1 MQDFIIFG
9 IAAILIFL
17 APLVSKITR
26 LSLVVIEI
34 LLGALVLNSA
44 HIGESEAL
52 KEVAHIGF
60 LFLMFLAGIEVNAKS
75 FFRLGRG
82 FLKKMAV
89 YFLVLYLS
97 AFLIVLAFDL
107 PIIYAIAFPVMSLG
121 MIMILIQDYSKK
133 QIWVDLALKIGV
145 VGEIISISMLVLLN
159 GYYSF
164 GVGYELGFAMGILV
178 VFSAF
183 MMIVFKVS
191 DIIFWWFPHLRNLL
205 IPEVCE
211 MKEDIRYSM
220 MLFFF
225 MIMIVSL
232 LDIEVA
238 LGAFISGVIISNFFK
253 AHKALHGKLN
263 DIGFG
268 FLIPLFFI
276 YIGSTLDFGAI
287 FADKSIILH
296 SLDICVAMIAVRF
309 IAAFVAFGYDLRGGR
324 NITLFVLGSAMP
336 LTFLVATATLGLNI
350 GAIEK
355 NDYYSFVLAAMIEAV
370 LFMTIIK
377 LLNAK
382 KGRES
387 SFESVLDSHSISSSD
402 LSPKQSI
409 DSHLD
414 SHKSEIKSHE
424 STPKSNP
431 KSTSKSFESLQKEKL

>member
-44 HIGESEAL
+44 HIGESYAL

-253 AHKALHGKLN
+253 AHKALHSKLN

-370 LFMTIIK
+370 FFMTIIK

-387 SFESVLDSHSISSSD
+387 SFESVFDSHSISSSD

-414 SHKSEIKSHE
+414 LHKSEIKSHE
-424 STPKSNP
+424 FAPKSNP
-431 KSTSKSFESLQKEKL
+431 KSTSKSFESPQKEKL

>member
-1 MQDFIIFG
+1 
-9 IAAILIFL
+9 
-17 APLVSKITR
+17 
-26 LSLVVIEI
+26 
-34 LLGALVLNSA
+34 
-44 HIGESEAL
+44 
-52 KEVAHIGF
+52 
-60 LFLMFLAGIEVNAKS
+60 
-75 FFRLGRG
+75 
-82 FLKKMAV
+82 
-89 YFLVLYLS
+89 
-97 AFLIVLAFDL
+97 
-107 PIIYAIAFPVMSLG
+107 
-121 MIMILIQDYSKK
+121 
-133 QIWVDLALKIGV
+133 
-145 VGEIISISMLVLLN
+145 
-159 GYYSF
+159 
-164 GVGYELGFAMGILV
+164 
-178 VFSAF
+178 
-183 MMIVFKVS
+183 
-191 DIIFWWFPHLRNLL
+191 
-205 IPEVCE
+205 

-424 STPKSNP
+424 FAPKSNP
-431 KSTSKSFESLQKEKL
+431 KSTSKSFESPQKEKL

>member
-324 NITLFVLGSAMP
+324 NIALFVLGSAMP

-424 STPKSNP
+424 FAPKSNP
-431 KSTSKSFESLQKEKL
+431 KSTSKSFESPQKEKL

>member
-324 NITLFVLGSAMP
+324 NIALFVLGSAMP

-377 LLNAK
+377 LLNTK

-387 SFESVLDSHSISSSD
+387 SFESALDSHSISSSD

-414 SHKSEIKSHE
+414 LHKSEIKSHE
-424 STPKSNP
+424 FAPKSNP
-431 KSTSKSFESLQKEKL
+431 KSTSKSFESPQKEKL

>member
-1 MQDFIIFG
+1 MHEFIIFG
-9 IAAILIFL
+9 IASMLIFL
-17 APLVSKITR
+17 APMISKITR

-34 LLGALVLNSA
+34 LLGALVLNTA
-44 HIGESEAL
+44 TIGESGAL

-60 LFLMFLAGIEVNAKS
+60 LFLMFLAGIEVDLKS
-75 FFRLGRG
+75 FFALGRG
-82 FLKKMAV
+82 FIKKMAL
-89 YFLVLYLS
+89 YFFVIYIS
-97 AFLIVLAFDL
+97 AILIVISFDL
-107 PIIYAIAFPVMSLG
+107 PLIYAIAFPVMSLG

-164 GVGYELGFAMGILV
+164 GVGYELGIAMGILAL
-178 VFSAF
+178 FSAF
-183 MMIVFKVS
+183 MVVVFKVS

-205 IPEVCE
+205 IPEVCD

-232 LDIEVA
+232 LDIEAA

-253 AHKALHGKLN
+253 EHKSLHSKLN

-287 FADKSIILH
+287 FANRHIIMH
-296 SLDICVAMIAVRF
+296 ALDICVAMIVVRI
-309 IAAFVAFGYDLRGGR
+309 IASLVAFGYDLRSGR
-324 NITLFVLGSAMP
+324 NIALFVLGSAMP

-355 NDYYSFVLAAMIEAV
+355 GDYYSFVLAAMMEAV
-370 LFMTIIK
+370 AFMTIIK
-377 LLNAK
+377 LLNAG
-382 KGRES
+382 KGRENAI
-387 SFESVLDSHSISSSD
+387 ETVVDSQDSRSTLSLRGD
-402 LSPKQSI
+402 LPPKQSI
-409 DSHLD
+409 ESHLD
-414 SHKSEIKSHE
+414 SHESAHE
-424 STPKSNP
+424 SFESAKSTPK
-431 KSTSKSFESLQKEKL
+431 EKI

>member
-97 AFLIVLAFDL
+97 AFLIILAFDL

-324 NITLFVLGSAMP
+324 NIALFVLGSAMP

-355 NDYYSFVLAAMIEAV
+355 ADYYSFVLAAMIEAV

-377 LLNAK
+377 LLNTK
-382 KGRES
+382 KRRES

-414 SHKSEIKSHE
+414 SHESAIKSHE
-424 STPKSNP
+424 FAPKSNP
-431 KSTSKSFESLQKEKL
+431 KSTSKSLKSSQKAKL

>member
-377 LLNAK
+377 LLNVK

-414 SHKSEIKSHE
+414 LHKSEIKSHE

-431 KSTSKSFESLQKEKL
+431 KSTSKSFEFLQKEKL

>member
-377 LLNAK
+377 LLNVK

-414 SHKSEIKSHE
+414 SHKSEIKSHK

-431 KSTSKSFESLQKEKL
+431 KSTSKSFESPQKEKL